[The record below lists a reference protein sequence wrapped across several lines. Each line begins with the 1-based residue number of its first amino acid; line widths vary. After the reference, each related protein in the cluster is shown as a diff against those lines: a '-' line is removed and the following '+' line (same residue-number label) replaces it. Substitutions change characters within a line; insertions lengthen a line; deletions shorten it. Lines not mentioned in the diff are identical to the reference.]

1 MTRESMVFYR
11 GFAEGIAQLEKE
23 DQLECLWAII
33 NYGLYGI
40 EPEEKGVS
48 KAMFML
54 AKPQIDANNQRYKNG
69 KKGGRPQTNEEPD
82 RSHAEPKHNQKKPN
96 DNQTETKAKPNHE
109 NDKPNVNDN
118 VNVNDNANENE
129 VIRYQQIADMYNDTC
144 VSFPHLTK
152 LSDRRRKAIK
162 ARFKAGYTLD
172 DFRRLF
178 ELAESSEFLKGGNGR
193 NWSATF
199 DWLIQDGN
207 MAKVLDGN
215 YKSREPTQKGENND
229 TGRKDTGYDGYLQEF
244 IESGGEIP
252 EFTGF

>member
-33 NYGLYGI
+33 NYGLYGT
-40 EPEEKGVS
+40 EPEEKGVA

-69 KKGGRPQTNEEPD
+69 KKGGRPQTNEEPEGN
-82 RSHAEPKHNQKKPN
+82 HAEPNHNQEKPN
-96 DNQTETKAKPNHE
+96 DNQTETKAEPKHE

-118 VNVNDNANENE
+118 VNVNVNVNDN
-129 VIRYQQIADMYNDTC
+129 VIDYQQIADMYNDTC
-144 VSFPHLTK
+144 VSFPRLTR
-152 LSDRRRKAIK
+152 LSDRRRRAIK
-162 ARFKAGYTLD
+162 ARINGGYTLD
-172 DFRRLF
+172 DFHRLF
-178 ELAESSEFLKGGNGR
+178 NMAENSDFLKGSNGR

-215 YKSREPTQKGENND
+215 YQSREPTQKGENHD
-229 TGRKDTGYDGYLQEF
+229 TGGKDTGYDGYLRDF
-244 IESGGEIP
+244 IESGGKIP